1 MTGQSP
7 LSRQTVRRRAISGPS
22 LSIFLTDFGWCG
34 IAGDSGRITD
44 ILIGHSDEEGVRQGW
59 ISRTPGD
66 SPTAP
71 FRECD
76 WHPELRQRFE
86 RYGLGEPVAFDDIE
100 IDLPR
105 GTPFQERV
113 RRLTR
118 AIGYG
123 QTISYGD
130 LAARAGSPGA
140 ARAVGSVMASN
151 RFPIVIPCHRV
162 IAAAGKL
169 GGFSAPCGLDLK
181 AKLLALEAEVKSR
194 RR

>member
-1 MTGQSP
+1 
-7 LSRQTVRRRAISGPS
+7 

-34 IAGDSGRITD
+34 IAGDLGRVTG
-44 ILIGHSDEEGVRQGW
+44 ILIGHSDEAGVRRSW
-59 ISRTPGD
+59 ISRMTED
-66 SPTAP
+66 DNTAP
-71 FRECD
+71 FREFD

-100 IDLPR
+100 IDQPR

-113 RRLTR
+113 RRITR

-123 QTISYGD
+123 KTISYGD

-169 GGFSAPCGLDLK
+169 GGFSAPCGIDLK
-181 AKLLALEAEVKSR
+181 ARLLALEAEVEAR